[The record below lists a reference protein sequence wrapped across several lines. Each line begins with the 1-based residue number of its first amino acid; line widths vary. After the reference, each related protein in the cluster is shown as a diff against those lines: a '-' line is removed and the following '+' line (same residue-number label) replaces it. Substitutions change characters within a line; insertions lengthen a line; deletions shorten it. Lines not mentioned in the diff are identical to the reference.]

1 MEGSSS
7 ISIPPLYSYVLC
19 QPPPRNGGKVRA
31 TGRERGETEFE
42 RERGGDDTASD
53 IDRKVTARA
62 KENTFCAANAIPPP
76 HTHIGTRRHF
86 FLQGIN
92 CDGIS
97 DGFQNASIL
106 ACRDHGIWPQTQIQ
120 LLRLWSTHARTRGE
134 REREDRDTHT
144 THTCTDAAGKFDTQ
158 TRSAYHHMQF
168 FGSVIRACLWAES
181 PATSPEKN
189 SPEKEAHME
198 NPRDTLAE
206 AEKVV
211 KRKMLP

>member
-1 MEGSSS
+1 MATASVMVSRMPPSSHVAITAYGRRHRS
-7 ISIPPLYSYVLC
+7 SFSAC
-19 QPPPRNGGKVRA
+19 VRHMREREEREE
-31 TGRERGETEFE
+31 GRERG
-42 RERGGDDTASD
+42 RGG
-53 IDRKVTARA
+53 K
-62 KENTFCAANAIPPP
+62 
-76 HTHIGTRRHF
+76 G
-86 FLQGIN
+86 G
-92 CDGIS
+92 
-97 DGFQNASIL
+97 
-106 ACRDHGIWPQTQIQ
+106 
-120 LLRLWSTHARTRGE
+120 
-134 REREDRDTHT
+134 REDRDTHT